1 MTLLHP
7 YRILLVSNA
16 LGGGEGEDSPKKK
29 SFCEA
34 FCSQNGLK
42 QKKNNDKVIMINN
55 KQLPVLV
62 KAYILLGFLWLS
74 KTGTNVGLS

>member
-1 MTLLHP
+1 MTLLHL

-29 SFCEA
+29 KSFCEA

-42 QKKNNDKVIMINN
+42 QKINNDKVIMINN

-62 KAYILLGFLWLS
+62 KA
-74 KTGTNVGLS
+74 